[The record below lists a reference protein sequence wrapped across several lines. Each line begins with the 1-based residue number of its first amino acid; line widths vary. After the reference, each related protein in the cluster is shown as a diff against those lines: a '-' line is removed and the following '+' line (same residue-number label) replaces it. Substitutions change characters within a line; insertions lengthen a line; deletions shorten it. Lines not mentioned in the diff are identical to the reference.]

1 MSIQALNR
9 DFIESSLVKICWIFT
24 LRKFLYAMQ
33 IQPSIRLFICL
44 TNSISIALSGFR
56 FEQAIQSKWYRN
68 SVRNQPIDVE
78 VSAVFYVLKSSTQE
92 IVGIFNSI
100 HLSLSLSL
108 STSTKL
114 YCDFVD
120 IYIFSNRKF
129 MYAHGCYANLW
140 KWDTDF
146 V

>member
-44 TNSISIALSGFR
+44 TNSIPIALSGFR
-56 FEQAIQSKWYRN
+56 FEQAIQLKWYRN

-108 STSTKL
+108 NINQTVLRLCRYIHIFKSQ
-114 YCDFVD
+114 
-120 IYIFSNRKF
+120 IYVCTR
-129 MYAHGCYANLW
+129 MLR
-140 KWDTDF
+140 
-146 V
+146 